1 MCVGTSV
8 QTWGRGSDRRVDP
21 PWWLCA
27 DSYGG
32 ASQSCLGQIRQNSE
46 EKRGRNKRQS
56 GHVGCRR
63 DDISPCV
70 WCRSS
75 YILTCICCPG
85 GGSLCVVEGKRCGPS
100 LRLTLVG
107 EAVTPRRWAGRW
119 PSCGPQE
126 RTGGW
131 AGWTHQTEIWEKPKQ
146 SVLS

>member
-1 MCVGTSV
+1 MCMWTSV
-8 QTWGRGSDRRVDP
+8 QTWGRDSDGRVDP
-21 PWWLCA
+21 PRWLCA
-27 DSYGG
+27 DIYGG
-32 ASQSCLGQIRQNSE
+32 ASQSCVGQIRKNSE
-46 EKRGRNKRQS
+46 EKSGRNQRRS
-56 GHVGCRR
+56 GHIGCRMTF
-63 DDISPCV
+63 CV

-100 LRLTLVG
+100 PSPTLAG

-119 PSCGPQE
+119 TSYGPQE

-146 SVLS
+146 SVLSQ